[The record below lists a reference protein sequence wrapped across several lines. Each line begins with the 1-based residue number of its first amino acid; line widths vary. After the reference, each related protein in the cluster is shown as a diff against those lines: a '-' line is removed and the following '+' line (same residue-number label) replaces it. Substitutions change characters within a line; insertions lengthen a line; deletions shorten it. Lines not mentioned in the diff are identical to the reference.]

1 MKPIR
6 KGILTAAALYAGVLT
21 CSATVTVQG
30 WWRFGELPDYYG
42 DASVNSR
49 RFGEA
54 FSCAGGGNAGAGV
67 EPFGCGGPLGNTGV
81 TSTSCLYFT
90 PLNCGNAGMWC
101 PGNSA
106 IDPVY
111 QGVAVYRPPAT
122 NYVIECWV
130 LPNPAPGTGKFFM
143 SGSSDNSQPTRPTD
157 TGPGGVYFR
166 HDGSAMKIGAFVV
179 ANASQGVPADVQ
191 IGDWVDMDT
200 TSWMHVAIVNDGGTN
215 TFYVNGAQH
224 GAPQPTN
231 TIPNF
236 NIFAGCGEGTGGS
249 FHGYLDELRLSTFAP
264 GAFQVSDLLTRPAG
278 PSIINQ
284 PQSASVWDGGAAPFT
299 VLAALDSSLTYQ
311 WQLNSNN
318 VSGATS
324 ATYTAPQVSMTDSG
338 SQYRC
343 VLTASSISLTSS
355 PATLTVVPV
364 QTANVAFYEQAV
376 TSEPSLLA
384 YFPVDGDTGTTLTNV
399 KDATHNGTLENG
411 ANYDGRTNRAF
422 GVRAL
427 AFSGAGDVQVPNN
440 PAFEF
445 TVGMVRLK
453 PWCIWGAAPNSLAPF
468 LPGPS
473 TAVALVASGTPSR
486 PARTAR
492 NSSMS
497 TALLIPTTIRP
508 RSPGWC
514 RQT

>member
-1 MKPIR
+1 
-6 KGILTAAALYAGVLT
+6 
-21 CSATVTVQG
+21 
-30 WWRFGELPDYYG
+30 
-42 DASVNSR
+42 
-49 RFGEA
+49 
-54 FSCAGGGNAGAGV
+54 
-67 EPFGCGGPLGNTGV
+67 
-81 TSTSCLYFT
+81 
-90 PLNCGNAGMWC
+90 
-101 PGNSA
+101 
-106 IDPVY
+106 
-111 QGVAVYRPPAT
+111 
-122 NYVIECWV
+122 
-130 LPNPAPGTGKFFM
+130 
-143 SGSSDNSQPTRPTD
+143 
-157 TGPGGVYFR
+157 
-166 HDGSAMKIGAFVV
+166 
-179 ANASQGVPADVQ
+179 
-191 IGDWVDMDT
+191 
-200 TSWMHVAIVNDGGTN
+200 MHVAIVNDGGTN

-284 PQSASVWDGGAAPFT
+284 PQSASVWDGGAMPFT

-324 ATYTAPQVSMTDSG
+324 ATYTAPQVFHDRQRLPVMVRSHRQQHLAHQFPRHPHGGARPKNGQRRFLRAGGHG
-338 SQYRC
+338 S
-343 VLTASSISLTSS
+343 A
-355 PATLTVVPV
+355 
-364 QTANVAFYEQAV
+364 
-376 TSEPSLLA
+376 PSLLA

-445 TVGMVRLK
+445 SGGNGT
-453 PWCIWGAAPNSLAPF
+453 IE
-468 LPGPS
+468 
-473 TAVALVASGTPSR
+473 ALVYLGSGSQQPGTILAWAFDGGGAGGIGYALEASADGTQLLHVNGATDTNNNTTSLSWLV
-486 PARTAR
+486 PANLIGRQKAYV
-492 NSSMS
+492 
-497 TALLIPTTIRP
+497 ALLIDHMTNVTAVLDGQ
-508 RSPGWC
+508 SLG
-514 RQT
+514 T